1 MQPQWMLIMRA
12 ELLGHTVANMR
23 NGSGLL
29 VSLGVGLAII
39 ALIDGCAGV
48 HESPSSDLNR
58 EQAQI
63 EHRLN
68 QIFEAAQQK
77 RFDELESYHFYGP
90 HFTKFAGSSGV
101 RLDAVSARKAEHD
114 GLQATEDLRMEAQNL
129 KIDVLDRTAVAT
141 FILDYSFR
149 SGAGRVEKKDR
160 ATLIFVK
167 QPDGWKI
174 VHEHLSPVQ

>member
-1 MQPQWMLIMRA
+1 MLIVGA
-12 ELLGHTVANMR
+12 LQLGHTVTTMR
-23 NGSGLL
+23 NRSRLL
-29 VSLGVGLAII
+29 VSFGLGLAIMI
-39 ALIDGCAGV
+39 VSDGCAGV
-48 HESPSSDLNR
+48 HESTSSALNGD
-58 EQAQI
+58 QAQI

-90 HFTKFAGSSGV
+90 HFTKFSGTSGI
-101 RLDAVSARKAEHD
+101 RLDAESARKGEHD
-114 GLQATEDLRMEAQNL
+114 GLQAAEDLRMAAQNL

-149 SGAGRVEKKDR
+149 SGADRVEKKDR
-160 ATLIFVK
+160 ASLVFLK